1 MIICRAPF
9 RVSFTGGG
17 SDIADFFK
25 RTPGA
30 VISTSIDSYM
40 YLSLHPFFELDKI
53 HLKYSMSELVSKYDQ
68 IKHPIFRT
76 VLEETSITGVEI
88 SSMADIPSGSG
99 LGSSSAFTVAL
110 WHCFSAYQNVQLFPV
125 IQKYVG
131 IRVVVSES
139 SFPVCAHRQKSTT
152 RQPTS

>member
-17 SDIADFFK
+17 SDIADFYK

-53 HLKYSMSELVSKYDQ
+53 HLKYSKSELVSKYDQ

-76 VLEETSITGVEI
+76 VLEETSIMGVEI
-88 SSMADIPSGSG
+88 S
-99 LGSSSAFTVAL
+99 
-110 WHCFSAYQNVQLFPV
+110 
-125 IQKYVG
+125 K
-131 IRVVVSES
+131 
-139 SFPVCAHRQKSTT
+139 
-152 RQPTS
+152 